1 MRYIYHVISST
12 QKPYEMDIT
21 IIPILEQ
28 HTTISVKPAPSS
40 VKLMHKSKAMLI
52 YGGTQGRVDNAKI
65 EPRALPR
72 L

>member
-1 MRYIYHVISST
+1 MN
-12 QKPYEMDIT
+12 IT

-40 VKLMHKSKAMLI
+40 VKLMHESKAMFI

-65 EPRALPR
+65 EPRTLPR

>member
-1 MRYIYHVISST
+1 
-12 QKPYEMDIT
+12 MDIA

-40 VKLMHKSKAMLI
+40 VKLMHKSKAMII
-52 YGGTQGRVDNAKI
+52 YGGAQGRVDNAKI